1 MSIQLASFNLN
12 QKHSYLNNLYIRS
25 MITKDQVIQTVND
38 LPDNF
43 SAEEL
48 IQKIILLDKIEIGL
62 KQSETGKVVTNEE
75 AKKRLAKWLA

>member
-1 MSIQLASFNLN
+1 
-12 QKHSYLNNLYIRS
+12 